1 MISAL
6 ALIYIGYCLMEG
18 VKMTKNLFFKLFVV
32 LFVGISLFC
41 STECSV
47 AGSKKSQKIKKYT
60 YNIKPAVD
68 MSVEDILPKIKDS
81 VMKMKSSSY
90 RASMERRT
98 DLQGNSFRDTKKDKA
113 NTPDVEQFEVNIKFM
128 KPYLFQARLIRS
140 NFGPE
145 GAEMT
150 YRPDKDNGVFYVKMK
165 EMPFAV
171 KRKLEKEKSGKLLV
185 MTFSVALSTLSYYA
199 DADSSISIPGMTKI
213 NGNKYYILRV
223 NIGKQSKQ
231 PLNRNSI
238 DSKLGIPDP
247 IKEIVLENIGARY
260 RNGITRIDYFVKAD
274 DFLPVLIEE
283 YAGDE
288 LHTRVRFEEISLNKI
303 RMDEF

>member
-1 MISAL
+1 
-6 ALIYIGYCLMEG
+6 MEG
-18 VKMTKNLFFKLFVV
+18 VNMTKDLFIKLFVV
-32 LFVGISLFC
+32 LFVGISLLC
-41 STECSV
+41 STECFS

-60 YNIKPAVD
+60 YNIKPTAD
-68 MSVEDILPKIKDS
+68 MSGKGILPKIKDS
-81 VMKMKSSSY
+81 VVKMKSCSY

-98 DLQGNSFRDTKKDKA
+98 DLQGNGRKDTKNDTAK
-113 NTPDVEQFEVNIKFM
+113 TPDVEQFEVNIKFM

-165 EMPFAV
+165 KMPFAV

-199 DADSSISIPGMTKI
+199 DAGSTISIPGMTEI
-213 NGNKYYILRV
+213 NGNKCYILRV
-223 NIGKQSKQ
+223 NIGKQSKH
-231 PLNRNSI
+231 PLNRNNI

-247 IKEIVLENIGARY
+247 IKEIVLENIGDRD
-260 RNGITRIDYFVKAD
+260 RNGITRIDYFIKAD
-274 DFLPVLIEE
+274 AFLPVLIEE

-288 LHTRVRFEEISLNKI
+288 LHTRVKFEDISLNNIK
-303 RMDEF
+303 MDEF

>member
-1 MISAL
+1 
-6 ALIYIGYCLMEG
+6 
-18 VKMTKNLFFKLFVV
+18 MTKNLFFKLFVIF
-32 LFVGISLFC
+32 FVGISLLC
-41 STECSV
+41 STECFS
-47 AGSKKSQKIKKYT
+47 AGSKKSQKIEKYT

-68 MSVEDILPKIKDS
+68 MSVEDILSKTKDS

-98 DLQGNSFRDTKKDKA
+98 DLQENGLKDKKKDKA
-113 NTPDVEQFEVNIKFM
+113 KTPDVEQFEVNIKFM

-140 NFGPE
+140 NFGPK

-150 YRPDKDNGVFYVKMK
+150 YRPDKDNNVFYVKMK
-165 EMPFAV
+165 KMPFAV

-185 MTFSVALSTLSYYA
+185 MTFSIALSTLSYFA
-199 DADSSISIPGMTKI
+199 ESGSSLSIPGMTEI
-213 NGNKYYILRV
+213 NGNKCYILRV
-223 NIGKQSKQ
+223 NIEKQSKQ

-247 IKEIVLENIGARY
+247 IKEIVLENIGDRF
-260 RNGITRIDYFVKAD
+260 RNGITRIDYFIKAD

-283 YAGDE
+283 YTGNE
-288 LHTRVRFEEISLNKI
+288 LHARVKFEEISLNSI
-303 RMDEF
+303 TMDEF